1 MHRRL
6 KTHIRFL
13 EKQDGVRYLDLRR
26 VVNRALGGGG
36 KKKPKKKKT
45 GDGASSHASSPAASS
60 AAAKRKAP
68 AAAASGERKRKRT
81 AAPAPRFQ
89 VGDWVRSCECP
100 REKQR
105 ILEITDVYKD
115 DEGPHTEYIYFQH
128 DLQFSGR
135 NLTLFRSAAEVA
147 MLPKFEKNKSYYNIE
162 DPDDNIKVLES
173 KDGKVLI
180 KLFFAPVGVL
190 ENQAAWRLPIQRDR
204 NGEYVTFRQN
214 WANAKVRKFHAK
226 NQS

>member
-1 MHRRL
+1 M
-6 KTHIRFL
+6 
-13 EKQDGVRYLDLRR
+13 
-26 VVNRALGGGG
+26 VNRALGGGG
-36 KKKPKKKKT
+36 KKKPKKT

-89 VGDWVRSCECP
+89 VGDWVRQEQP
-100 REKQR
+100 RWAREKER
-105 ILEITDVYKD
+105 ILEITDVITSVYED
-115 DEGPHTEYIYFQH
+115 DEGVEHTEYMYQQH
-128 DLQFSGR
+128 HLQFGGR
-135 NLTLFRSAAEVA
+135 HLTLFRSAAEVA

-173 KDGKVLI
+173 KDGEVFI
-180 KLFFAPVGVL
+180 KWFFK
-190 ENQAAWRLPIQRDR
+190 QWRQPIQRDSD
-204 NGEYVTFRQN
+204 GEYVTFRQN
-214 WANAKVRKFHAK
+214 WANPKTVWKFHAK